1 MVNSRAK
8 GAKAEVLVVN
18 MLNRHTGLDFV
29 QTPGSGSGKIK
40 GDIYLEHKHNIFLIE
55 VKFYRD
61 DSVTSKLFTNKSNN
75 FVQWWTKV
83 VKQAED
89 NGLEPLLFYKA
100 NYAQFFVATVRK
112 PQSSIRY
119 MYISWLGVYVC
130 LAEKWLE
137 HEITEFSNGNRI
149 YEPWKASPEWEL
161 ADS

>member
-8 GAKAEVLVVN
+8 GAKAELLVQN
-18 MLNRHTGLDFV
+18 MLNRHTGLDFI

-40 GDIYLEHKHNIFLIE
+40 GDIYLQHKHNIFLIE
-55 VKFYRD
+55 VKFYKD

-75 FVQWWTKV
+75 FAQWWTKL
-83 VKQAED
+83 VKQAEQQK
-89 NGLEPLLFYKA
+89 LEPLLFYKA

-112 PQSSIRY
+112 PTSGIRY
-119 MYISWLGVYVC
+119 MYISWLGAYIS

-137 HEITEFSNGNRI
+137 YEKMEFSNGDRI